1 MVWPSG
7 AELITALAA
16 LMPPAPGMFS
26 ITKRWPSLSPSFS
39 ATRRAVTSATP
50 PGPNGRTILTGRSG
64 YFCAAA
70 GNVNEIESATAVA
83 ATAKANVL
91 QAACT

>member
-7 AELITALAA
+7 GAPITALAA

-26 ITKRWPSLSPSFS
+26 ITKRWPSFSPSFS

-50 PGPNGRTILTGRSG
+50 PGPNGSTIFTGRSG
-64 YFCAAA
+64 YFCAVA
-70 GNVNEIESATAVA
+70 GDTKAINSATVA
-83 ATAKANVL
+83 ATPNP
-91 QAACT
+91 